1 MSRTVSNNNK
11 YVLFCTVVWDSYL
24 CGRKGDSFLGLRV
37 CSCLTRGNDL
47 FKEIHMLTT
56 QETFLGRDTWAES
69 YRVREAKRAALP
81 CDSVSGFMV
90 MGFMS
95 GLSLEIIM
103 TQGPSW

>member
-1 MSRTVSNNNK
+1 
-11 YVLFCTVVWDSYL
+11 
-24 CGRKGDSFLGLRV
+24 
-37 CSCLTRGNDL
+37 
-47 FKEIHMLTT
+47 MLTT
-56 QETFLGRDTWAES
+56 QETFLGRDTWVES